1 MAEVPN
7 GSKLLEN
14 VVVVEKKLENGSKNG
29 NQNGQNTAEVIAG
42 MKDQEDTLKNTT
54 STTQT
59 SGDYNYTYLVNRYD
73 KFSPSFV
80 IFGMYQE
87 FSMNLE
93 PFQIANILIEA
104 TIVIEVGA

>member
-14 VVVVEKKLENGSKNG
+14 VVVVEKKSENGSKNG
-29 NQNGQNTAEVIAG
+29 NQNGQNTAELIDG
-42 MKDQEDTLKNTT
+42 MKDQEDTLKNITT
-54 STTQT
+54 TTQT

-80 IFGMYQE
+80 LFGMYQE
-87 FSMNLE
+87 FYLD
-93 PFQIANILIEA
+93 ILMK
-104 TIVIEVGA
+104 